1 MEKISIVVSTY
12 GRYEAFKLL
21 INSIRDSRINTEDY
35 EIIIVSSDEEDSEKV
50 KWINEQ
56 TDIDMKLFLLSD
68 RSTVRTKSLMYYENI
83 GIKNSKYEWI
93 FVVSD
98 DMYFE
103 PDWYEKFLTYVNKD
117 NNVYIV
123 SCHLGSKHF
132 GFWIPPIGEI
142 IKNGITETMW
152 LYDMTIIH
160 SSVYEKIDYLDEQIH
175 WFGKGADL
183 PLAIAFLTDETP
195 VLCHDV
201 KINHDIIQEN
211 RKENISTTPNGDD
224 FDYISDK
231 WKKWVNDNPDKNYSF
246 IWNYK

>member
-12 GRYEAFKLL
+12 GRFEAFKLL
-21 INSIRDSRINTEDY
+21 INSIKNSRINREDY
-35 EIIIVSSDEEDSEKV
+35 EIIVVSSDQPDSEKV
-50 KWINEQ
+50 KWVEEQ
-56 TDIDMKLFLLSD
+56 SDIDMKLFLLSD
-68 RSTVRTKSLMYYENI
+68 RTTVRTKSLMYYENI

-103 PDWYEKFLTYVNKD
+103 ADWYEKFLGYVTKD

-132 GFWIPPIGEI
+132 GFWIPPIGTI
-142 IKNGITETMW
+142 TKDGVTETMW
-152 LYDMTIIH
+152 LYDMTIIN
-160 SSVYEKIDYLDEQIH
+160 SSVYEKIGYLDEQIH

-183 PLAIAFLTDETP
+183 PLAIAFLTNETP

-201 KINHDIIQEN
+201 KINHDIINEN
-211 RKENISTTPNGDD
+211 RQENISTTPNGDD
-224 FDYISDK
+224 FVYIVNK
-231 WKKWVNDNPDKNYSF
+231 WEKWLGENPDKNYSF
-246 IWNYK
+246 VWKW